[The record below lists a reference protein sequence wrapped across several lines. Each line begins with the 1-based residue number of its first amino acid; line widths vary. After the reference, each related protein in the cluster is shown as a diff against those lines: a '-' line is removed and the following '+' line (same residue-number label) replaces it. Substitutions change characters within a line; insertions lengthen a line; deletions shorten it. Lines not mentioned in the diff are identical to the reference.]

1 MDWALASVIGVV
13 ALTLL
18 VSWLGGGRKWA
29 FRTMLSLLVLGVLA
43 GAAIIGYVYWTEK
56 SAEHQRARIHQC
68 AIDKIARAKC
78 EQFPTATSDKK
89 SKTDEHGPWEKY
101 QRKDDAPKEIGFE
114 VCPPYMLTDNP
125 TPEQESDAMTAAEK
139 VCWAEVSPKQKSVHE
154 QVAEYRREQG
164 IKEATPRPQGDIFDQ
179 LVSECAAKVRKD
191 YPGAYDDLDD
201 ATLTKKVLAKYPK
214 YCEPNSGDPPGW
226 KPVIEGIR

>member
-13 ALTLL
+13 ALILL

-29 FRTMLSLLVLGVLA
+29 FRTMLSLLVLGFLT
-43 GAAIIGYVYWTEK
+43 GAAVVGYAYWTEK
-56 SAEHQRARIHQC
+56 SAEARRLKIHQC
-68 AIDKIARAKC
+68 AIDKIAKAKC
-78 EQFPTATSDKK
+78 VHFPTVAPSA
-89 SKTDEHGPWEKY
+89 GPWEKY
-101 QRKDDAPKEIGFE
+101 RRKDAAPKEHVYD
-114 VCPPYMLTDNP
+114 VCPPYMLADNP
-125 TPEQESDAMTAAEK
+125 TPEQENEAMTAAEK
-139 VCWAEVSPKQKSVHE
+139 VCWAETSPKQKSVYE
-154 QVAEYRREQG
+154 QVAKYRQEHG
-164 IKEATPRPQGDIFDQ
+164 IKEVTNPKPQGDIFDQ

-214 YCEPNSGDPPGW
+214 YCEPNSGDPSGW